1 MAIRLL
7 LTFRWLR
14 LQLANIIYET
24 PRSSLTCPSRTCD
37 GEDHFTHETERSWPL
52 HSTVPHWSER
62 PRPSKST
69 SHEKMKAER
78 AQRNWSWLESWKK
91 EKKEKKNYARTWY
104 QHECEPVVQMLNTA
118 SHVVAWGFMPLWK
131 SEQIPTRQTMDNVL
145 WSTRIPPSE
154 IGLTHIPTNQRQSN
168 NRYGLRMRVKVPHTI
183 AWSRPLACVWREP
196 LLNTTNGPPPIDH
209 VGRQVIWQL
218 TAAVKWWEIT
228 IGSRYLWE
236 GGRLVL
242 SDSWFLNPG
251 LHYSW

>member
-37 GEDHFTHETERSWPL
+37 GEDHYTHETERSWPL
-52 HSTVPHWSER
+52 HSTVPLWSER

-78 AQRNWSWLESWKK
+78 AQRN
-91 EKKEKKNYARTWY
+91 YARTLY

-154 IGLTHIPTNQRQSN
+154 IGLTHIPTDQRQSTT
-168 NRYGLRMRVKVPHTI
+168 GT
-183 AWSRPLACVWREP
+183 AFGWESRSLTQSPGHGPWRACE
-196 LLNTTNGPPPIDH
+196 
-209 VGRQVIWQL
+209 
-218 TAAVKWWEIT
+218 
-228 IGSRYLWE
+228 GS
-236 GGRLVL
+236 L
-242 SDSWFLNPG
+242 S
-251 LHYSW
+251 